1 MPARQRRTSQK
12 RSPVRARQ
20 QRLLRSGM
28 TTSVRDYQYLCHHA
42 PHRLG
47 IIAEGD
53 SWFSYPRSYLLA
65 GANINLLHHL
75 RSALSGSDTANLLCL
90 SRNGDEAAEML
101 AGRQKYRLAKVLERT
116 QTHTDIIFFSGGG
129 NDLVG
134 RYDMDRL
141 LREYQPG
148 FTATDCIEQAAF
160 ERKLQRIE
168 LAFSELLE
176 LRNAYA
182 PNAHVVTHT
191 YDIVQPSGVGA
202 ELLKFYKTGPW
213 IYPYLVAKGVPEDLH
228 LAISRSMLEA
238 LAGRLQGL
246 AMSDLA
252 RQKFLVVDTQGTLRP
267 GHGSD
272 WLNEIHPSSAGSKR
286 LFKVIYRQ
294 MRSRFPQLP
303 S

>member
-1 MPARQRRTSQK
+1 MPNRPRTSQK
-12 RSPVRARQ
+12 RSPVLSRQ
-20 QRLLRSGM
+20 QRSLRSGV
-28 TTSVRDYQYLCHHA
+28 TSSVRDYHYMCRHA
-42 PHRLG
+42 PQRLG

-65 GANINLLHHL
+65 GPNINLLHHL
-75 RSALSGSDTANLLCL
+75 RSVVSRSDAVNLLCL

-101 AGRQKYRLAKVLERT
+101 AGRQKYRLAKVLEHN
-116 QTHTDIIFFSGGG
+116 QAHIDIIFFSGGG

-141 LREYQPG
+141 LRDYKAG
-148 FTATDCIEQAAF
+148 FTAVDCIEHAAL

-168 LAFSELLE
+168 LAFSELME

-191 YDIVQPSGVGA
+191 YDIVKPSAVGA
-202 ELLKFYKTGPW
+202 ELLKFYKVGPW
-213 IYPYLVAKGVPEDLH
+213 IYPYLLQRGIPEYLH
-228 LAISRSMLEA
+228 LPISRIMLEA
-238 LAGRLQGL
+238 LASRLHAL
-246 AMSDLA
+246 AESDLA
-252 RQKFLVVDTQGTLRP
+252 RKKFLVVDTQGTLRP

-272 WLNEIHPSSAGSKR
+272 WLNEIHPSSSGSKR
-286 LFKVIYRQ
+286 LFKVIYQQ

-303 S
+303 R

>member
-1 MPARQRRTSQK
+1 
-12 RSPVRARQ
+12 
-20 QRLLRSGM
+20 LRSGL
-28 TTSVRDYQYLCHHA
+28 TSSVRDYEYLCRKA

-65 GANINLLHHL
+65 GADINLLHHL
-75 RSALSGSDTANLLCL
+75 RSAVRHKDAVNLLCL

-116 QTHTDIIFFSGGG
+116 NEHTDIIFFSGGG

-148 FTATDCIEQAAF
+148 FSAADCIEEAVL

-182 PNAHVVTHT
+182 SNAHVVTHT
-191 YDIVQPSGVGA
+191 YDIVRPSSVGA
-202 ELLKFYKTGPW
+202 ELLKFYKAGPW
-213 IYPYLVAKGVPEDLH
+213 IYPYLLKKGVPEHLH
-228 LAISRSMLEA
+228 LAISRIMLESF
-238 LAGRLQGL
+238 AGRLARL
-246 AMSDLA
+246 AESDLA
-252 RQKFLVVDTQGTLRP
+252 RKQFLVVDTQGTLRP
-267 GHGSD
+267 GHGGD
-272 WLNEIHPSSAGSKR
+272 WLNEIHPSSSGSRR
-286 LFKVIYRQ
+286 LFNTIYRQ
-294 MRSRFPQLP
+294 MRTRFPQLP
-303 S
+303 A